1 VAIRSFASQAVN
13 GAFTVAALQTLLG
26 ARGVFA
32 VRAAPGHSARLTPV
46 LQWAQSLWSA
56 VVTAADREVACAI
69 IAVHPITRLTAV
81 LNSTSQEEVVVVAT
95 AAAAAGGTGQG
106 HLPTSC
112 AVGAGK
118 RAQSTA

>member
-1 VAIRSFASQAVN
+1 
-13 GAFTVAALQTLLG
+13 
-26 ARGVFA
+26 
-32 VRAAPGHSARLTPV
+32 V
-46 LQWAQSLWSA
+46 LQWAQSLGSA
-56 VVTAADREVACAI
+56 VVTAADREAACAI

-81 LNSTSQEEVVVVAT
+81 LDSTSQEEVVVVAT
-95 AAAAAGGTGQG
+95 AAAAAAGGTGKG